1 MSTLF
6 SFFINANLLPLNFL
20 YYKALSELMQDVR
33 NALAP
38 PNICNLFTN
47 TTTIHSYNTR
57 SATSNNFYIKRSRL
71 EIQKRAF
78 SRMGAKLWNEMPA
91 SLKKLPRN
99 LFKKKIKSIL
109 LNVFNEEDS
118 FIDINAIISMVKFK
132 G

>member
-1 MSTLF
+1 
-6 SFFINANLLPLNFL
+6 
-20 YYKALSELMQDVR
+20 MQDFR
-33 NALAP
+33 NALTP
-38 PNICNLFTN
+38 SNICNLFTN

-91 SLKKLPRN
+91 SLKKLPKN